1 MQTVL
6 KFTRRRSIPLNLR
19 RIAAKWFIPKSER
32 AFELDLD
39 GVLFS
44 GRMDNYVEW
53 LVYVTG
59 DYFEYTYINLLRRLL
74 SGGTAL
80 DVGANVGNHSLA
92 FSRIFDRVHSVE
104 PFPLVARRLE
114 EKAAKAGNIVVHQLA
129 LSDTTG
135 EARFAPPS
143 TDNLGTGRISD
154 AGEISVQLMR
164 GDEFVAAEVQGALN
178 FVKIDVEGHEVPV
191 IRGLHGTI
199 ARDRPVVMFE
209 VARVLQANH
218 GRGLLDCMRIFP
230 DDYEFVCM
238 KGQSTFPTQRRIA
251 AAWPLGK
258 VSLNVS
264 GKITYVLAY
273 GPERNFVLE
282 GRELRR
288 R

>member
-1 MQTVL
+1 MNPVL
-6 KFTRRRSIPLNLR
+6 KFTRCPSIPLNLR
-19 RIAAKWFIPKSER
+19 RLAGTWFVPKSDET
-32 AFELDLD
+32 FELDLD
-39 GVLFS
+39 GVPYM

-59 DYFEYTYINLLRRLL
+59 DYFEYSYINLLRRLL

-104 PFPLVARRLE
+104 PFPLVASRLA
-114 EKAAKAGNIVVHQLA
+114 EKAARAGNITVHRLA
-129 LSDTTG
+129 LSETTG

-154 AGEISVQLMR
+154 AGAISIQLMR
-164 GDEFVAAEVQGALN
+164 GDEFVAGNVEGSLN
-178 FVKIDVEGHEVPV
+178 FVKIDVEGHEVQV
-191 IRGLHGTI
+191 LRGLRGTI

-209 VARVLQANH
+209 VARVLQADN
-218 GRGLLDCMRIFP
+218 GRGLLDCFRIFP
-230 DDYEFVCM
+230 DDYGLVCM
-238 KGQSTFPTQRRIA
+238 KGQSTFPVQRGTA
-251 AAWPLGK
+251 AVWPLGRE
-258 VSLNVS
+258 SLGVS

-273 GPERNFVLE
+273 GPERGFVLE